1 MEIIRRLR
9 SKLDALTSE
18 NHPPRGEL
26 MKKAVRYSIDNS
38 IAQQFIRPLAGG
50 RKNSLFLGSCQM
62 GQRISRIPYTD
73 LNLQDERYIG
83 TRLFEKNLPRNY
95 LGAKG
100 LRESFA
106 YDYRN

>member
-62 GQRISRIPYTD
+62 ANVSAAYHTQISTYRMNGISALDY
-73 LNLQDERYIG
+73 L
-83 TRLFEKNLPRNY
+83 EKIF
-95 LGAKG
+95 
-100 LRESFA
+100 REII
-106 YDYRN
+106 

>member
-38 IAQQFIRPLAGG
+38 IAQQFIRPLEEEG
-50 RKNSLFLGSCQM
+50 KTHCS
-62 GQRISRIPYTD
+62 
-73 LNLQDERYIG
+73 
-83 TRLFEKNLPRNY
+83 
-95 LGAKG
+95 
-100 LRESFA
+100 
-106 YDYRN
+106 